1 LDVDNQS
8 SMRMS
13 QNRRTKLENI
23 QKREKLKSMLVNK
36 FKSKY
41 GISGDDQR
49 LADEV
54 SQFVKTEKLT
64 EENLKRLDEKIC
76 MDTANYKQSKS
87 VASSVKSQ
95 SVKSF
100 NKASSKR
107 YKSPSNYSETCSIA
121 SSKTAQSLY
130 REHQAEEDQW
140 ANINKFNTVLYQQ
153 EQLRRKAREIEMKN
167 KMRSALDTQKVE
179 KYKRREI
186 ENVENGEYYNS
197 QLAQINL
204 YDQKEESKRLA
215 SHNKIQQE
223 KIDRS
228 KQIELENKQKRRIM
242 KEER

>member
-1 LDVDNQS
+1 
-8 SMRMS
+8 
-13 QNRRTKLENI
+13 
-23 QKREKLKSMLVNK
+23 
-36 FKSKY
+36 
-41 GISGDDQR
+41 
-49 LADEV
+49 
-54 SQFVKTEKLT
+54 
-64 EENLKRLDEKIC
+64 LKRLDEKIS
-76 MDTANYKQSKS
+76 MDAANYKQSKS

-100 NKASSKR
+100 GKASSKR
-107 YKSPSNYSETCSIA
+107 NKSPSNYSETCSIA

-153 EQLRRKAREIEMKN
+153 EQLRRKTREVEMKN

-186 ENVENGEYYNS
+186 ENIESGEYYNS

-215 SHNKIQQE
+215 SYNKIEQE
-223 KIDRS
+223 KIDRA
-228 KQIELENKQKRRIM
+228 KQIELENKTKKRII